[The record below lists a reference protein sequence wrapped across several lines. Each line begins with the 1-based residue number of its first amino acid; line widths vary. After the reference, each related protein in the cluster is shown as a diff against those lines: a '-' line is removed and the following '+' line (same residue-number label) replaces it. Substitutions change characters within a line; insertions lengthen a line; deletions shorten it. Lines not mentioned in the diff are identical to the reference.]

1 MTDINAAAE
10 TARENA
16 RQESGQFGAQQHTA
30 PELSI
35 ANKRTPLPVITTAM
49 LPNAEP
55 IPYPADLPAGG
66 KVSAD
71 LEDSGGVYVTIEF
84 EDQFDKHGDTIRIS
98 LGGDDENGSG
108 NDWNSISN
116 GDPGFVDDN
125 LNDHALYYLR
135 QLHTAIDSDAEAV
148 RYAAT
153 SPHFDTF
160 VARATEPAPEA
171 DYSDEASWTRSRTR
185 GEQLIGAFADGGNE
199 LEDNAAD
206 AIADILAY
214 VKAKGLDIDDIARR
228 AVDYCEDA

>member
-1 MTDINAAAE
+1 MTDINIAAE
-10 TARENA
+10 AARENS
-16 RQESGQFGAQQHTA
+16 RQDSGQFGAQQHTA
-30 PELSI
+30 PDLRLI
-35 ANKRTPLPVITTAM
+35 DLRTPLTVIATAM
-49 LPNAEP
+49 LPNTEP
-55 IPYPADLPAGG
+55 VPYPAELPAGG

-71 LEDSGGVYVTIEF
+71 LEDSGGVYVSIEF
-84 EDQFDKHGDTIRIS
+84 EDQFDEHGEPIRIS

-116 GDPGFVDDN
+116 GEPGFADDN

-153 SPHFDTF
+153 SPHFDAF
-160 VARATEPAPEA
+160 VARATSPAPEA

-199 LEDNAAD
+199 LGDNAAD

-214 VKAKGLDIDDIARR
+214 AKAKGLDIDDIARR